1 MTDLLREIL
10 PPVRAE
16 ALRLLFGAN
25 GRELHLRELCRL
37 SKLGLGPWQREL
49 AKLERLDLVRSRKD
63 GNRRA
68 FRSNQEHP
76 LFAELTS
83 LVAKTS
89 GLRGIL
95 TDALKDLEG
104 IQTAFV
110 FGSLATGSGKAA
122 SDVDLFVIGTI
133 GLRAIAP
140 RLRPA
145 TDAIGREINPVV
157 MSAASFSSKL
167 QSGDAFLKNVM
178 AAPKL
183 LIVGD
188 PDELA
193 AMG

>member
-25 GRELHLRELCRL
+25 ARELHLRELCRL

-68 FRSNQEHP
+68 YRSNQEHP

-140 RLRPA
+140 RLRPV

-167 QSGDAFLKNVM
+167 RSGDAFLKNVM